1 MLGQIMEQAGIPILI
16 GMVCLYFAY
25 RVLLYFAYRVLILKD
40 IKAIRG
46 KDKPEPEDK
55 EGYCR
60 DIGRLLVFFG
70 LGSFLMGILEMV
82 HPMAALVQTVLWVVI
97 TFILWKRV
105 DSKYF

>member
-16 GMVCLYFAY
+16 GMVC
-25 RVLLYFAYRVLILKD
+25 LYFAYRVLILKD

-82 HPMAALVQTVLWVVI
+82 HPMAALIQTVVWVVV

>member
-16 GMVCLYFAY
+16 GMVC
-25 RVLLYFAYRVLILKD
+25 LYFAYRVLILKD

-60 DIGRLLVFFG
+60 DIGRLLVFSGYRQASCFFWPG
-70 LGSFLMGILEMV
+70 FFPDGYTGDGPSDGSACTDSSMGRDHVHSLEES
-82 HPMAALVQTVLWVVI
+82 
-97 TFILWKRV
+97 R
-105 DSKYF
+105 